1 MPITCRMVATAL
13 ALATG
18 ASAAAQTASSEVAR
32 PGVFNRPLARQEI
45 PRVVRTGLGDM
56 TTGGEQ
62 RTATLTPDRA
72 PSCSLPRP
80 FSWPR
85 P

>member
-1 MPITCRMVATAL
+1 MVATAL

-18 ASAAAQTASSEVAR
+18 ASAAAQTASSDVSR
-32 PGVFNRPLARQEI
+32 TGVFETPLARQEI

-56 TTGGEQ
+56 TTGAPQ
-62 RTATLTPDRA
+62 RTATRTPDRT
-72 PSCSLPRP
+72 PSCSSPRP

>member
-1 MPITCRMVATAL
+1 MVATAL

-18 ASAAAQTASSEVAR
+18 ASAAAQTASSDVSR
-32 PGVFNRPLARQEI
+32 TGVFETPLGRQEI
-45 PRVVRTGLGDM
+45 PRVVRAGHGDM
-56 TTGGEQ
+56 TTGGP
-62 RTATLTPDRA
+62 ATPTPV
-72 PSCSLPRP
+72 PPPVCSS